1 MAISNQTTG
10 IRPGVCTSTTRP
22 SNPYVGQLVF
32 ETDTFVLKYWNG
44 TTWQGAISAPAGTV
58 NTFAGSTAPAGW
70 LLAYGQAVSR
80 TTYADLYAI
89 IGNTYGAGD
98 GSTTFNIPDMRGRV
112 VAGEDDMGGTAA
124 SRLTSAVSGVNG
136 ATLGATGGNQI
147 MHAHDHTNSATFT
160 GTAASHGHSPNAHS
174 HSGSAT
180 ESASTSFLRLVGVIG
195 TTMEA
200 NHFVGRGTGS
210 FADYSGAFPQHSHS
224 LSINAEN
231 ATVQNT
237 SITPAGTVAMTNA
250 TFPPTAGG
258 SSQNV
263 QPTIILNY
271 IIKF

>member
-1 MAISNQTTG
+1 
-10 IRPGVCTSTTRP
+10 
-22 SNPYVGQLVF
+22 
-32 ETDTFVLKYWNG
+32 
-44 TTWQGAISAPAGTV
+44 
-58 NTFAGSTAPAGW
+58 
-70 LLAYGQAVSR
+70 
-80 TTYADLYAI
+80 
-89 IGNTYGAGD
+89 
-98 GSTTFNIPDMRGRV
+98 
-112 VAGEDDMGGTAA
+112 MGGTAA

-136 ATLGATGGNQI
+136 ATLGAVGGNQI
-147 MHAHDHTNSATFT
+147 MHAHDHANSATFT

-195 TTMEA
+195 TTMES

-258 SSQNV
+258 ASQNV